1 MTAKAKTRYVLN
13 KKAMQHYFIDY
24 DLTQAEFAEKLGIS
38 TSFFN
43 EMMNGR
49 KGVSISNMFSIAE
62 ETHMDIRVFL
72 EKVDE

>member
-1 MTAKAKTRYVLN
+1 MTTKAKTRYVLN
-13 KKAMQHYFIDY
+13 KKALQHYMIDH